1 MLASG
6 RDAWLMERCL
16 AVGRGT
22 WLEERCVALSER
34 LSLGE
39 SLGSRTSAW
48 LQAGCLAPKAVPD
61 SMSLGEVFVSR
72 SGAWRWL

>member
-1 MLASG
+1 M
-6 RDAWLMERCL
+6 WLYQR
-16 AVGRGT
+16 
-22 WLEERCVALSER
+22 R

-48 LQAGCLAPKAVPD
+48 LQAGCLAPKDVPD
-61 SMSLGEVFVSR
+61 SMSPGEVFVSR